1 MKQIF
6 YFSAILLF
14 SFSILSCGDHLKNAS
29 ASIEPEQDDYRFN
42 RGPDPILES
51 LFEAKDRTISEENIR
66 KLLDGKLTM
75 PDTIRIAVYNYSRAP
90 LNRYYYGNT
99 TDEDYLKAQQS
110 FVDTLVKTIY
120 KSNKVKKVTLIPA
133 MMITKNPNITTMRET
148 AVRLQSDLLLVFS
161 VTSDIYYKYRLF
173 SKDEAKAYATA
184 ECMLM
189 DVRTAMV
196 PYSSIITSDFLS
208 KKLETD
214 SNLEELRKRAEKTAI
229 LQSLGESGSRLS
241 LFFDG
246 KN

>member
-6 YFSAILLF
+6 YFLTILTF
-14 SFSILSCGDHLKNAS
+14 SFSILSCGDDLRKVS
-29 ASIEPEQDDYRFN
+29 ASVDPEQEAYRPN
-42 RGPDPILES
+42 RAPDPILES
-51 LFEAKDRTISEENIR
+51 LFDAKDRTISEENIR
-66 KLLDGKLTM
+66 KLLDGTLRL
-75 PDTIRIAVYNYSRAP
+75 PDTIRIAVCNYSKAP

-120 KSNKVKKVTLIPA
+120 KSHKVKKVTLIPA
-133 MMITKNPNITTMRET
+133 MMITKSPNITTMRET

-173 SKDEAKAYATA
+173 NKDEAKAYATA

-196 PYSSIITSDFLS
+196 PYSSIVTSDFYS
-208 KKLETD
+208 KKIETD
-214 SNLEELRKRAEKTAI
+214 ANLEELRKRAEKTAI
-229 LQSLGESGSRLS
+229 LQSLGESGTRLS

-246 KN
+246 K

>member
-1 MKQIF
+1 MRK
-6 YFSAILLF
+6 
-14 SFSILSCGDHLKNAS
+14 AS
-29 ASIEPEQDDYRFN
+29 ASGNEEQEYFRPQ
-42 RGPDPILES
+42 REPDPILES
-51 LFEAKDRTISEENIR
+51 LFDAKDRTISEENIR
-66 KLLDGKLTM
+66 KLLDGTLRL
-75 PDTIRIAVYNYSRAP
+75 PDTIRIAVYNYSKAP

-133 MMITKNPNITTMRET
+133 MMITKSPNITTMRET

-173 SKDEAKAYATA
+173 NKDEAKAYATA

-196 PYSSIITSDFLS
+196 PYSSIITSDFYS
-208 KKLETD
+208 KKIEAD
-214 SNLEELRKRAEKTAI
+214 ANLEELRKRAEKTAI
-229 LQSLGESGSRLS
+229 LQSLGESGTRLS

-246 KN
+246 RN

>member
-6 YFSAILLF
+6 YLPAILLF
-14 SFSILSCGDHLKNAS
+14 SLSILSCRTFSKVSPSNDPD
-29 ASIEPEQDDYRFN
+29 PEYNKPYQQ
-42 RGPDPILES
+42 PDPILES

-66 KLLDGKLTM
+66 KLLDGKLTL

-196 PYSSIITSDFLS
+196 PYSSIVTSDYLS
-208 KKLETD
+208 KKLDTD
-214 SNLEELRKRAEKTAI
+214 SNLEEMRKRAEKTAI

-241 LFFDG
+241 LFFDA

>member
-6 YFSAILLF
+6 YFLTILFF
-14 SFSILSCGDHLKNAS
+14 SFSILSCHTFRKVSQSN
-29 ASIEPEQDDYRFN
+29 EPEPEYNKPYRE
-42 RGPDPILES
+42 PDPILES
-51 LFEAKDRTISEENIR
+51 LFDAKDRTISEENIR
-66 KLLDGKLTM
+66 KLLDGKLLL
-75 PDTIRIAVYNYSRAP
+75 PDTIRIAVYNYSKAP

-133 MMITKNPNITTMRET
+133 MMITKSPNITTMRET

-173 SKDEAKAYATA
+173 NKDEAKAYATA

-196 PYSSIITSDFLS
+196 PYSSIVTSDFFS
-208 KKLETD
+208 KKSETD
-214 SNLEELRKRAEKTAI
+214 ANLEELRKRAEKTAI
-229 LQSLGESGSRLS
+229 LQSLGESGTRLS

-246 KN
+246 RN